1 GIEILGIEILG
12 IEILGIEILGI
23 VIPGNIDRVDIRKH
37 LLLSSGC
44 FFYRRIMPFYGGI
57 TPLAG
62 RGGVLPILLS
72 RKRVCELCLG
82 QKAGVFR
89 PKLDLG
95 AKKMTQVD

>member
-1 GIEILGIEILG
+1 MVWGIVVRGIVILG

-44 FFYRRIMPFYGGI
+44 FFHGRITPFHGRI

-62 RGGVLPILLS
+62 SGGVLPILLG
-72 RKRVCELCLG
+72 RKRVCLAQNWISG
-82 QKAGVFR
+82 RKR
-89 PKLDLG
+89 
-95 AKKMTQVD
+95 